1 MAAITFD
8 LVGTELTQV
17 RAENPSP
24 LAPIESG
31 ARVRIKKFSYTVPTG
46 GTPASGTQIELA
58 EFGKS
63 VSIIGGA
70 VTGISLSN
78 SATLDLGWTP
88 TASPVDTN
96 VNVFV
101 DGITAATVFSPVLVT
116 TTGAT
121 TVFGTTGVGALAA
134 ADVVTGYILYVENT

>member
-8 LVGTELTQV
+8 YVGTELTQT

-31 ARVRIKKFSYTVPTG
+31 ARVRIKKFSYTAAGAVS
-46 GTPASGTQIELA
+46 SGSQIEFA
-58 EFGKS
+58 EFPNR

-70 VTGISLSN
+70 ITSLTLSN
-78 SATLDLGWTP
+78 SATLDVGWTL
-88 TASPVDTN
+88 TATPVDTN
-96 VNVFV
+96 KAVFASAK
-101 DGITAATVFSPVLVT
+101 TAAAAFLPKLVT

-121 TVFGTTGVGALAA
+121 TVFGTTGVGALVAGN
-134 ADVVTGYILYVENT
+134 VIEGYILYVENS